1 MIATETRA
9 ASLGRVTGLVCLQ
22 GGAEFGPDCQK
33 MDAGLL
39 RRAGGPVV
47 VTALAGAVG
56 CEYRSANDNGVRHF
70 RALGASDVVA
80 APDARED
87 REAALAVLR
96 RARLLVLPGGS
107 PSRLLA
113 ALRSTGVD
121 RVVADL
127 LAAGGVVSGSS
138 AGAMVLC
145 GWTVLPDH
153 PGPAVQRGLGV
164 VPDVL
169 VLPHWSG
176 DARAD
181 WLRAVE
187 AAVPPEV
194 EVLGIPEQS
203 GVLVE
208 GPAFTAVGTAATSLL
223 RSGGRVELGATWEA
237 AA

>member
-1 MIATETRA
+1 M
-9 ASLGRVTGLVCLQ
+9 Q
-22 GGAEFGPDCQK
+22 GGAEFGPGCRD
-33 MDAGLL
+33 MDVELL

-56 CEYRSANDNGVRHF
+56 REYRTANDNGVRHF
-70 RALGASDVVA
+70 RALGAPDVVA

-87 REAALAVLR
+87 PAGALEVLR

-107 PSRLLA
+107 PSRLLG

-121 RVVADL
+121 RVVSDL

-145 GWTVLPDH
+145 GWTVLPDR
-153 PGPAVQRGLGV
+153 PGPAVERGLGV
-164 VPDVL
+164 VPDAL

-176 DARAD
+176 DGRAD

-187 AAVPPEV
+187 AVVPADV
-194 EVLGIPEQS
+194 EVLGVPEQS

-208 GPAFTAVGTAATSLL
+208 GAGFTAVGTAATSLL
-223 RSGGRVELGATWEA
+223 RSGGRVELGETWQA

>member
-1 MIATETRA
+1 M
-9 ASLGRVTGLVCLQ
+9 TGLVCLQ
-22 GGAEFGPDCQK
+22 GGAEFGPDCRE
-33 MDAGLL
+33 MDAELL

-56 CEYRSANDNGVRHF
+56 REYRTANDNGVRHF
-70 RALGASDVVA
+70 RALGAPDVVA

-87 REAALAVLR
+87 PDGALEALR

-107 PSRLLA
+107 PSRLLD

-121 RVVADL
+121 RVVSDL
-127 LAAGGVVSGSS
+127 LADGGVVSGSS

-145 GWTVLPDH
+145 GWTVLPDR
-153 PGPAVQRGLGV
+153 PGPAAERPAVERGLGA

-176 DARAD
+176 EGRAD

-187 AAVPPEV
+187 AAVPADV

-203 GVLVE
+203 GVLVD
-208 GPAFTAVGTAATSLL
+208 GPSFTAVGTAATSLL
-223 RSGGRVELGATWEA
+223 RSGSRVELGATWEA